1 MKKSFG
7 FTLAEVLVTLGII
20 GVVSAMTVPTLMQN
34 YQRESYVTQLHKV
47 YNELSQAVTR
57 AMTDSNAISLDE
69 TKYSADIDNS
79 SALFLKDYFKVVNDC
94 GTTLTPCF
102 ANSYQT
108 INGDN
113 FQMNIYGATPIIAVV
128 LASGAAIAP
137 FNQCG
142 RSTCYSDIN
151 LHGYYQMF
159 VDINGPQGPNVLG
172 RDLFYIEV
180 YSDGVV
186 GESHDPRDADDLEC
200 DGSVSYGVGCLTK
213 IIDNGWKMDY

>member
-1 MKKSFG
+1 MKKKFG

-20 GVVSAMTVPTLMQN
+20 GVVSAMTIPTLMQN
-34 YQRESYVTQLHKV
+34 HQRTTYVTQLHKV

-57 AMTDSNAISLDE
+57 AITDSNAISLDE
-69 TKYSADIDNS
+69 TKYSGNVENS
-79 SALFLKDYFKVVNDC
+79 SARFLKDYFKIVNDC

-102 ANSYQT
+102 ADSYQT

-113 FQMNIYGATPIIAVV
+113 FQMNIYGTTPIIAVV
-128 LASGAAIAP
+128 LASGSAIAS
-137 FNQCG
+137 FEQYG
-142 RSTCYSDIN
+142 RGEYLDN
-151 LHGYYQMF
+151 HGYYQMY

-186 GESHDPRDADDLEC
+186 GESHDPRDADNLEC
-200 DGSVSYGVGCLTK
+200 DGTTNSYGVGCLTK